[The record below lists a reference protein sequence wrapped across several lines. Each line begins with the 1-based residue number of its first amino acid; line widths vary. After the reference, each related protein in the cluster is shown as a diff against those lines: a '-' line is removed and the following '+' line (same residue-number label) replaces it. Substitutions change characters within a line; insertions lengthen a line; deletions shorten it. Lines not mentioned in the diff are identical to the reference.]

1 MHFYIL
7 HSSFLILHFL
17 MDDTYYMKQ
26 ALGEAQKAAE
36 RGEVPV
42 GAVVV
47 CKDRIIARAHNL
59 TETLTDVTAHAEMQ
73 AITAAASSLGG
84 KYLNEC
90 TLYVTVEPC
99 VMCAGA
105 IGWAQTGRLVFGASD
120 EKRGYQRYAP
130 QALHP
135 KTQVSQGVLADECA
149 RLMKEFFLNK
159 RR

>member
-1 MHFYIL
+1 
-7 HSSFLILHFL
+7 

-26 ALGEAQKAAE
+26 ALAEAQKAAG
-36 RGEVPV
+36 RDEVPV

-47 CKDRIIARAHNL
+47 CKDRIIARGHNL

-73 AITAAASSLGG
+73 AITAAASALGG

-90 TLYVTVEPC
+90 SLYVTVEPC

-105 IGWAQTGRLVFGASD
+105 IAWAQLGRLVYGAED
-120 EKRGYQRYAP
+120 EKRGYSRYAP

-135 KTQVSQGVLADECA
+135 KTVVTKGVLADECA
-149 RLMKEFFLNK
+149 ALMKEFFASK

>member
-1 MHFYIL
+1 MNTL
-7 HSSFLILHFL
+7 A
-17 MDDTYYMKQ
+17 DDTRYMRM
-26 ALGEAQKAAE
+26 ALDEASKAFDQ
-36 RGEVPV
+36 GEVPV

-47 CKDRIIARAHNL
+47 CKGRVIARAHNL

-73 AITAAASSLGG
+73 AITAAANYLGG

-99 VMCAGA
+99 IMCAGA
-105 IGWAQTGRLVFGASD
+105 LGWAQIKRIVFGASD
-120 EKRGYQRYAP
+120 EKRGFQRFAP

-135 KTQVSQGVLADECA
+135 KTEVIAGIMADECA
-149 RLMKEFFLNK
+149 VLMKDFFSS